1 MHLGDPLDP
10 AIEAASLAL
19 AQRPIG
25 PSSRF
30 ASIELRGEARPLS
43 QLAPLGYA
51 AAVLLGLISVSILWF
66 L

>member
-1 MHLGDPLDP
+1 MRLGDPMDP

-19 AQRPIG
+19 AKRPIG

-43 QLAPLGYA
+43 QLAPLGYG
-51 AAVLLGLISVSILWF
+51 AAVVLGLLAVAVLWF